1 MNNVLNFAGQ
11 TKAQVITTLRTEG
24 KLTTDIE
31 TLLAPL
37 PEDQIIDGPME
48 AQILTSLGTTNEGD
62 DSIRKAIQDR
72 IVFTDKPVAAEKV
85 KAFTEFFVMS
95 AERVFRGK
103 RGEQQVETDA
113 IRIKLFTL
121 NEEILEIVKTN
132 RQMRL
137 IFGAS
142 EWGKIQNSYE
152 ETTDEGL
159 TTGTFPYLRG
169 KAIEVLGDTAE
180 IRKPGTTWN
189 LGESME
195 QNITGPTTDAAKA
208 KWNAMSNE
216 DKAKFNNDPKKVY
229 VLRTSMDFDLGVNN
243 SLGIIEDLKLS
254 KFRALKET
262 DALRHVLGKNID
274 FLVQNEAL
282 VNKAKGLDISAEALL
297 NQLNKR

>member
-11 TKAQVITTLRTEG
+11 TKAQVIATLRTEG

-31 TLLAPL
+31 TILAPL
-37 PEDQIIDGPME
+37 PDDQIIDGPLE
-48 AQILTSLGTTNEGD
+48 AQILTSLGTTNEN
-62 DSIRKAIQDR
+62 DSTIQDAIRDR
-72 IVFTDKPVAAEKV
+72 IVFTNKPVAAEKV
-85 KAFTEFFVMS
+85 KALTEFFILGT
-95 AERVFRGK
+95 ERVFRGK

-113 IRIKLFTL
+113 IRIKLYTL
-121 NEEILEIVKTN
+121 DEEIMEIVKTN
-132 RQMRL
+132 RQMRQ

-142 EWGKIQNSYE
+142 EWSKIRNSYE

-195 QNITGPTTDAAKA
+195 QNIKGPTTDAAKA
-208 KWNAMSNE
+208 KWNAMSADE
-216 DKAKFNNDPKKVY
+216 KANYDNDPKKVY
-229 VLRTSMDFDLGVNN
+229 VVRTSTDFDLGVNN
-243 SLGIIEDLKLS
+243 NLGIIDDLKLS
-254 KFRALKET
+254 KFRALRET

-282 VNKAKGLDISAEALL
+282 VKKAGGLDISAEALL